1 MIPLRVYVKGFL
13 SYRDEAEL
21 TFDGAPL
28 WVLSGPNGAGKSAIF
43 DAITFALYGAHRGG
57 KSNPEELKNH
67 ESGEMVVEFD
77 FALGSDVYRVKRTL
91 GGKRRTSFQV
101 LHLSGPSAPR
111 PGQPAP
117 QPVTGTEKK
126 DGLNKWVQEHLGLDY
141 ETFTASVL
149 LRQGESE
156 ALLKAEPKDRHTML
170 TQIVNLSAYE
180 RLCQKAERQHKDF
193 DARTNA
199 FQSAL
204 QGLAPVDDR
213 EIEELATHAKQAQA
227 ELETTQKRLEELAG
241 LKVHAKRW
249 NELEQERSGI
259 EEAVREARKTLLEV
273 SRELQAT
280 DGEIAQT
287 DVTSETLLTA
297 LNERIESMQERLD
310 QLAEL
315 KIALPWMRQFDQAR
329 SDWLSAKTKVS
340 HAETEQTKIAK
351 QLTLISDKKAKAAE
365 RDQIKSAQAEQMQ
378 NALTEA
384 KTFVKQA
391 EDQLARFSQVAGK
404 PACGYCG
411 QPLKPEHLESERA
424 RLEVELQTAKSNSL
438 RAEEDFK
445 QAAAEQKA
453 AHQQWQAINDEER
466 QLQIAE
472 QSAKRNLQQ
481 ARGDQ
486 SKAEDQTRTI
496 LKELPQTY
504 RDRIA
509 PAHVSDIADCF
520 GSEFPTTA
528 ELKDFSEQA
537 RQHQSVQRQ
546 LDKLYKQADAME
558 QQQQREDRLN
568 QIKQEIEAIPSEAR
582 KPFVQLEA
590 EERAAR
596 LRRQQCSD
604 AMAEANSKKQELE
617 TRRER
622 RRQLESERRDAA
634 HRARL
639 YKELAR
645 LLGRDN
651 LQRYLLKQV
660 EAAIVANANRI
671 LDHISGGV
679 LRLKLRDDKDEDDS
693 KSGSKSAV
701 KALDLLAHNK
711 QTSNAPLPVAFL
723 SGSQRFR
730 VAISLALGIGQF
742 AGSASR
748 GIESVIIDEGFGS
761 LDKQGRHQVIEELQA
776 LKNVLSRII
785 LVSHQ
790 EEFADA
796 FPTRYVIGLKDGTS
810 RASLFE
816 SLG

>member
-1 MIPLRVYVKGFL
+1 M
-13 SYRDEAEL
+13 
-21 TFDGAPL
+21 T
-28 WVLSGPNGAGKSAIF
+28 
-43 DAITFALYGAHRGG
+43 
-57 KSNPEELKNH
+57 
-67 ESGEMVVEFD
+67 
-77 FALGSDVYRVKRTL
+77 
-91 GGKRRTSFQV
+91 TS
-101 LHLSGPSAPR
+101 L
-111 PGQPAP
+111 
-117 QPVTGTEKK
+117 
-126 DGLNKWVQEHLGLDY
+126 
-141 ETFTASVL
+141 
-149 LRQGESE
+149 
-156 ALLKAEPKDRHTML
+156 
-170 TQIVNLSAYE
+170 
-180 RLCQKAERQHKDF
+180 
-193 DARTNA
+193 
-199 FQSAL
+199 
-204 QGLAPVDDR
+204 
-213 EIEELATHAKQAQA
+213 
-227 ELETTQKRLEELAG
+227 
-241 LKVHAKRW
+241 
-249 NELEQERSGI
+249 
-259 EEAVREARKTLLEV
+259 
-273 SRELQAT
+273 
-280 DGEIAQT
+280 
-287 DVTSETLLTA
+287 
-297 LNERIESMQERLD
+297 
-310 QLAEL
+310 
-315 KIALPWMRQFDQAR
+315 
-329 SDWLSAKTKVS
+329 
-340 HAETEQTKIAK
+340 
-351 QLTLISDKKAKAAE
+351 
-365 RDQIKSAQAEQMQ
+365 
-378 NALTEA
+378 
-384 KTFVKQA
+384 
-391 EDQLARFSQVAGK
+391 
-404 PACGYCG
+404 
-411 QPLKPEHLESERA
+411 
-424 RLEVELQTAKSNSL
+424 
-438 RAEEDFK
+438 
-445 QAAAEQKA
+445 
-453 AHQQWQAINDEER
+453 
-466 QLQIAE
+466 
-472 QSAKRNLQQ
+472 
-481 ARGDQ
+481 
-486 SKAEDQTRTI
+486 KAEDQARTV
-496 LKELPQTY
+496 LKELPQMY
-504 RDRIA
+504 RDLIA

-537 RQHQSVQRQ
+537 GQHQSVQRQ

-582 KPFVQLEA
+582 KPFAQLEA

-671 LDHISGGV
+671 LDHISGGA

-693 KSGSKSAV
+693 KSGSKAAV
-701 KALDLLAHNK
+701 KALDLLAHNS

-761 LDKQGRHQVIEELQA
+761 LDKQGRHQMIEELQA

-796 FPTRYVIGLKDGTS
+796 FPTRYVIGLEDGSS